1 MVEHNDQSLSLALTL
16 YIPLKFINDRKA
28 EILFVFCYRQ
38 LSQKLQM
45 IYYQNK
51 ELLKE
56 TSMWRVFYEVY
67 E

>member
-1 MVEHNDQSLSLALTL
+1 MVEHNDQSLSLALTS

-38 LSQKLQM
+38 LSQKLQI